1 MPFFITLSPPEYS
14 ILNIPLKKKFYGM
27 LVLNRSSEE
36 KRRNQE
42 EVSDEIK
49 RKMDGAKRSYQE
61 EILRLNRA
69 HEREKENFKDKLNK
83 DRIEWEKKF
92 QYERERLEN
101 KMQVKLSDVFREH
114 RDEVNKLEKRLQKQF
129 AEVENQK
136 IIMTAKLDR
145 QKVHN
150 KL

>member
-1 MPFFITLSPPEYS
+1 
-14 ILNIPLKKKFYGM
+14 M

-83 DRIEWEKKF
+83 DGIEWEKKF